1 MKINT
6 RKLTICVILLL
17 FIFIIISITY
27 VPFHPKRPSPYKY
40 PFGIVDSL
48 RARIKN
54 GKLPQDLT
62 ELGIWEDKIRPCPP
76 TTEVPPDKWLILYNP
91 NYKKDEFDWVVVL
104 GYDFQPRHWLLSP
117 LVFWNNGQMGTLTKL
132 KKFMKEFVNNR
143 TDLKYYY
150 LNAERISKVGN

>member
-91 NYKKDEFDWVVVL
+91 NYKKDEPDWVIIL
-104 GYDFQPRHWLLSP
+104 GYDFEPKHFLHGP
-117 LVFWNNGQMGTLTKL
+117 HVFWNNNKTTLLTKP
-132 KKFMKEFVNNR
+132 KKFIKEFVNNR